1 VTPQYETM
9 GIIERVFSDED
20 WRDHLD
26 PEIARKMEK
35 LLKRIKPFEDSY
47 KKSKH
52 ESIAQ
57 LWVALA
63 EVYVQVDR
71 MNQRLIH
78 IERLLDDLHGDDVAR
93 MQNQD
98 DELSDSLKEY

>member
-1 VTPQYETM
+1 M
-9 GIIERVFSDED
+9 GIVERVFSDED

-63 EVYVQVDR
+63 EVYIQVDR

-78 IERLLDDLHGDDVAR
+78 IERLLSEIHEKEAR
-93 MQNQD
+93 EMQD
-98 DELSDSLKEY
+98 DQLSDSLKQY